1 MKGIVLRIVHQ
12 MKNDRRTLA
21 LMVVAPLMILTLL
34 FFLLSESNYRPTI
47 TIDNSLP
54 APLVAALQE
63 QSVNLVTL
71 DEKLTWADD
80 ASPEV
85 SSENSTMPAEIIDQT
100 TDADTLLTTGESD
113 ALVRLDQKGL
123 HIRMLEADGTKLSH
137 VSTVLKNALI
147 KLNPAAGLTVSTR
160 YGDADASVFDS
171 LAYVLLGLLSFFFVF
186 IIAGISF
193 VRERDTGTLERLMI
207 SPIRR
212 VSVVGGY
219 TVGYGLF
226 TILQSILMIAYSH
239 YILRLNI
246 IGSIP
251 LAMFVMVLL
260 AFSAVSSG
268 ALVSIFANNEFQ
280 VMQFIPIVVI
290 PQYFF
295 SGLIPIDTLPYGLG
309 NLAYIMPVF
318 YGCSALKGIMI
329 KGSGLLD
336 IWPAL
341 TALLAINLL
350 LFTLNVFALK
360 KYRQL

>member
-80 ASPEV
+80 ASPEAT
-85 SSENSTMPAEIIDQT
+85 SENSTVPAEAIDQT
-100 TDADTLLTTGESD
+100 TDADTLLTNGESD
-113 ALVRLDQKGL
+113 ALVRLDQNGL

-147 KLNPAAGLTVSTR
+147 KLNPAAGLTVSTL

-193 VRERDTGTLERLMI
+193 VRERETGTLERLMI

>member
-1 MKGIVLRIVHQ
+1 MKGIVLRIIHQ

-34 FFLLSESNYRPTI
+34 FFLLSESDYRPTI
-47 TIDNSLP
+47 TIDASLP
-54 APLVAALQE
+54 APLVTALQE
-63 QSVNLVTL
+63 QDVNLVVL
-71 DEKLTWADD
+71 EDKMAWVDD
-80 ASPEV
+80 AEKISLA
-85 SSENSTMPAEIIDQT
+85 ENSALTAKADLEAS
-100 TDADTLLTTGESD
+100 DADARLTTGESD
-113 ALVRLDQKGL
+113 ALVRLDQNGL

-137 VSTVLKNALI
+137 VSTVLKKALI
-147 KLNPAAGLTVSTR
+147 ALNPSAGMTVSTI
-160 YGDADASVFDS
+160 YGDANASVFDS

-239 YILRLNI
+239 YILRLDI
-246 IGSIP
+246 VGSIP

-318 YGCSALKGIMI
+318 HGCSALKGIMI
-329 KGSGLLD
+329 KGSGLMD